1 MDNTRRYALKAVSR
15 VAKKVEP
22 KSANVL
28 SQIAGANFGDPD
40 NLASMGALPG
50 PFPAKETRPVY
61 RGTLVK
67 HGTAKLAIDVLTESR
82 HA

>member
-1 MDNTRRYALKAVSR
+1 MANTRRYALKSVSR
-15 VAKKVEP
+15 VATEVEP
-22 KSANVL
+22 KSADVL
-28 SQIAGANFGDPD
+28 SQIASASFGDHD
-40 NLASMGALPG
+40 NLASMGALPA
-50 PFPAKETRPVY
+50 PFRVKETRPVY